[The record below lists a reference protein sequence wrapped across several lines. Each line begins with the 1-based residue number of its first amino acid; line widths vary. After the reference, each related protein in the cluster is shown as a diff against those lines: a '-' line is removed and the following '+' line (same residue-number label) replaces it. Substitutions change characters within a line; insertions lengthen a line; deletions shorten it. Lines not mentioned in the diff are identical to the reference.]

1 MNKKIIVASLSEI
14 ANELDNL
21 GNYKEA
27 NTVTTVM
34 SRIAQGIEF
43 SDEERIEF
51 DKRKKEEYE
60 KFLADEAARK
70 EREKIGPEYKNLD
83 FLKGR
88 LEGYITSARERFI
101 IKKTRKK
108 RNIFQK
114 LVDKSMI
121 DDAVDKFYELVA
133 TKSREDVERELK
145 NFIRSN
151 KDKFDF
157 DGIDDEIETSILNL
171 YYHTREEIRND
182 KSLRTY
188 RPFALKE
195 D

>member
-1 MNKKIIVASLSEI
+1 MNKRQIIASLSNI
-14 ANELDNL
+14 ANNLDNTGL
-21 GNYKEA
+21 YRDA
-27 NTVTTVM
+27 NRVTQIMVKM
-34 SRIAQGIEF
+34 SNGM
-43 SDEERIEF
+43 DHTYEEMVED
-51 DKRKKEEYE
+51 DKRRKEEYE
-60 KFLADEAARK
+60 KFLADEAVRK
-70 EREKIGPEYKNLD
+70 EREKIGTEYKNLD
-83 FLKGR
+83 FLKRR
-88 LEGYITSARERFI
+88 LEGYITRAREHFI
-101 IKKTRKK
+101 IRKTGKK

-133 TKSREDVERELK
+133 TKSREDVVRELR

-151 KDKFDF
+151 KDTFDF
-157 DGIDDEIETSILNL
+157 KEFDDEIEASILNL

>member
-121 DDAVDKFYELVA
+121 DDAVDKFYELVS

>member
-1 MNKKIIVASLSEI
+1 
-14 ANELDNL
+14 
-21 GNYKEA
+21 
-27 NTVTTVM
+27 
-34 SRIAQGIEF
+34 
-43 SDEERIEF
+43 
-51 DKRKKEEYE
+51 
-60 KFLADEAARK
+60 
-70 EREKIGPEYKNLD
+70 
-83 FLKGR
+83 
-88 LEGYITSARERFI
+88 
-101 IKKTRKK
+101 
-108 RNIFQK
+108 
-114 LVDKSMI
+114 MI

>member
-171 YYHTREEIRND
+171 YYHTREEIIND

-188 RPFALKE
+188 RPFALNE

>member
-14 ANELDNL
+14 ANELDNF

-27 NTVTTVM
+27 NTVTKVM

-60 KFLADEAARK
+60 KFLTDEAARK
-70 EREKIGPEYKNLD
+70 EREKIGTEYKNLD

-101 IKKTRKK
+101 IRKTRKK

-133 TKSREDVERELK
+133 TNSREDVERELK

-157 DGIDDEIETSILNL
+157 DGIDDEIESSILNL

>member
-1 MNKKIIVASLSEI
+1 MNKRQIIASLSNI

-51 DKRKKEEYE
+51 DKRNKEEYE
-60 KFLADEAARK
+60 KFLADEAVRK
-70 EREKIGPEYKNLD
+70 EREKIGTEYKNLD

-88 LEGYITSARERFI
+88 LKGYITSARERFI
-101 IKKTRKK
+101 IRKTRKK

-133 TKSREDVERELK
+133 TKSREDVERELI

-157 DGIDDEIETSILNL
+157 EGIDDEIETSILNL

>member
-1 MNKKIIVASLSEI
+1 
-14 ANELDNL
+14 
-21 GNYKEA
+21 
-27 NTVTTVM
+27 
-34 SRIAQGIEF
+34 
-43 SDEERIEF
+43 
-51 DKRKKEEYE
+51 
-60 KFLADEAARK
+60 
-70 EREKIGPEYKNLD
+70 
-83 FLKGR
+83 
-88 LEGYITSARERFI
+88 
-101 IKKTRKK
+101 
-108 RNIFQK
+108 
-114 LVDKSMI
+114 MI

-157 DGIDDEIETSILNL
+157 DENDDEIETRILNL

>member
-157 DGIDDEIETSILNL
+157 DGITKII
-171 YYHTREEIRND
+171 
-182 KSLRTY
+182 
-188 RPFALKE
+188 
-195 D
+195 

>member
-157 DGIDDEIETSILNL
+157 DGIDDEIEASILNL
-171 YYHTREEIRND
+171 YYHTREEIKND

-188 RPFALKE
+188 RPFAE
-195 D
+195 REE

>member
-27 NTVTTVM
+27 NIVTTVM

-51 DKRKKEEYE
+51 DKNKKEEYE

-157 DGIDDEIETSILNL
+157 DENDDEIETRILNL

>member
-1 MNKKIIVASLSEI
+1 
-14 ANELDNL
+14 
-21 GNYKEA
+21 
-27 NTVTTVM
+27 
-34 SRIAQGIEF
+34 
-43 SDEERIEF
+43 
-51 DKRKKEEYE
+51 
-60 KFLADEAARK
+60 
-70 EREKIGPEYKNLD
+70 
-83 FLKGR
+83 
-88 LEGYITSARERFI
+88 
-101 IKKTRKK
+101 
-108 RNIFQK
+108 
-114 LVDKSMI
+114 MI
-121 DDAVDKFYELVA
+121 DDAVDKFYELVS

>member
-1 MNKKIIVASLSEI
+1 MNCKYQALLQVLKNRTYCPHKHWSQYSL
-14 ANELDNL
+14 
-21 GNYKEA
+21 
-27 NTVTTVM
+27 
-34 SRIAQGIEF
+34 
-43 SDEERIEF
+43 SDEERIEL
-51 DKRKKEEYE
+51 DKRRKDEYE
-60 KFLADEAARK
+60 KFLADDAARK
-70 EREKIGPEYKNLD
+70 EREKIGTEYKNLD
-83 FLKGR
+83 FFKGR
-88 LEGYITSARERFI
+88 LEGLFTKARERFI

>member
-70 EREKIGPEYKNLD
+70 EREKIGPEYLD

>member
-14 ANELDNL
+14 ANELDNF

-27 NTVTTVM
+27 NTVTKVM

-60 KFLADEAARK
+60 KFLTDEAARK
-70 EREKIGPEYKNLD
+70 EREKIGTEYKNLD

-101 IKKTRKK
+101 IRKTRKK

-157 DGIDDEIETSILNL
+157 DGIDDEIESSILNL

>member
-51 DKRKKEEYE
+51 DKRNKEEYE
-60 KFLADEAARK
+60 KFLADEAVRK
-70 EREKIGPEYKNLD
+70 EREKIGTEYKNLD

-88 LEGYITSARERFI
+88 LKGYITSARERFI
-101 IKKTRKK
+101 IRKTRKK

-133 TKSREDVERELK
+133 TKSREDVERELR

-157 DGIDDEIETSILNL
+157 EGIDDEIETSILNL